1 MKLVI
6 FIIALYIAYR
16 LIAKPSVPKER
27 PSAGE
32 SKKNPVRDG
41 EETVFDAVCG
51 TYVPKSAAITEKKGG
66 SLFYFCGTDC
76 REKFLKSSFDPS

>member
-6 FIIALYIAYR
+6 LIILLYITYR
-16 LIAKPSVPKER
+16 LITKPSVPKER
-27 PSAGE
+27 PSSFDA
-32 SKKNPVRDG
+32 KKTPVRDG

-51 TYVPKSAAITEKKGG
+51 SYVPKSAAITEKKGG

-76 REKFLKSSFDPS
+76 REKFLKSSLSPY

>member
-6 FIIALYIAYR
+6 LIILLYIAYR
-16 LIAKPSVPKER
+16 LISKPSALKR
-27 PSAGE
+27 QSGE
-32 SKKNPVRDG
+32 AKKTPVRDG

-66 SLFYFCGTDC
+66 SLFYFCGADC
-76 REKFLKSSFDPS
+76 REKFLKSSSCPS

>member
-6 FIIALYIAYR
+6 LILLLYIAYR
-16 LIAKPSVPKER
+16 IITKPSAPKAR
-27 PSAGE
+27 PSSFDA
-32 SKKNPVRDG
+32 KKNPVRDG